1 MKLPGWIE
9 PIVTEPRGPSEGMDW
24 ILFAAVLGLAGLGL
38 VMVYSA
44 SSVMAFSR
52 YGSDLYLAKRQAVYL
67 VVGLVALY
75 LGTRIRLDFYR
86 KHVYRFLIASLV
98 LLVLVLV
105 PFIGVKVGGARRWF
119 HLAGLSLQPS
129 ELAKF
134 SLALYLSFSAAQKAG
149 KLDRFSVGF
158 LPHFLVASVM
168 VGLVLLQPDLGT
180 AVLLMTMTLVVLF
193 VAGTRLVYIVSAV
206 LAGAPVAWYAIV
218 GTQWRLR
225 RMIAFFEPEAHR
237 RGAGYQVFESM
248 VTLGSGG
255 WTGQG
260 LGAGRQKLFF
270 LPEGHTDFILPVI
283 GQELGLVGLTLV
295 IGLLAVFLWRGL
307 RAALR
312 AKDLFASYL
321 AFAITSLVSMQ
332 ALMNMGVV
340 MGLLPTKGLTLP
352 LVSFGGSSLVVTLFS
367 VGVLLRISAGEPVR
381 VKQRSQD
388 AAGIGTARFV
398 GRSAGEVR

>member
-1 MKLPGWIE
+1 VKLPGWME
-9 PIVTEPRGPSEGMDW
+9 SLVAEPRGPREGMD
-24 ILFAAVLGLAGLGL
+24 LVLLGSVLALAGLGL

-44 SSVMAFSR
+44 SSVMAFSK
-52 YGSDLYLAKRQAVYL
+52 YGSDMYLAKKQAMYL
-67 VVGLVALY
+67 GLGIFALW

-86 KHVYRFLIASLV
+86 RNVYRILLASFLLLALV
-98 LLVLVLV
+98 LI

-119 HLAGLSLQPS
+119 HMAGFSFQPS

-134 SLALYLSFSAAQKAG
+134 ALALYLSFSAAQKAG

-158 LPHFLVASVM
+158 LPHLLVASFM

-180 AVLLMTMTLVVLF
+180 AVLLMAMTLVVLF
-193 VAGTRLVYIVSAV
+193 VAGTRIVYIVAAV

-218 GTQWRLR
+218 GTPWRMR

-283 GQELGLVGLTLV
+283 GQELGLLGLTLV

-307 RAALR
+307 RTAIR
-312 AKDLFASYL
+312 AKDLFSSYL
-321 AFAITSLVSMQ
+321 AFAVTSLVSMQ

-367 VGVLLRISAGEPVR
+367 VGVLLRISAGDPVR
-381 VKQRSQD
+381 VTKRSQSR
-388 AAGIGTARFV
+388 AGAVRFA
-398 GRSAGEVR
+398 GSSAGEVR